1 MGARAWSADNYIP
14 LTYNGTSG
22 TTQTM
27 MWSLYNFFTSLTAS
41 VPQLGL
47 SVIAWQKGNNTSYT
61 GGGTTGQNR
70 FDQPAYF
77 GSNSFFVV
85 RFASASNPF
94 EILFQL
100 RTFTNQ
106 GGGNAAFFFGASPGN
121 PGLLEGLTFQA
132 GTQTDQYLL
141 AWAVSMRLDGS
152 RSWNGTTASNGA
164 DTKGTPVWTGSIDNG
179 FFLFPRNNSP
189 KQGGIG
195 TNRENCMWLVRP
207 SAQATAPC
215 RWHIYCDTDSF
226 FFTHDFSD
234 DGTYERFNY
243 FGPYTPL
250 SSANTMPPYLCLTDN
265 AFSSNRFYG
274 FGPNLNPIDTTNYPN
289 GGVIHPVA
297 SGSGT
302 MVMVMGANN
311 TYGAPMFP
319 ANIYG
324 GTSPKIFN
332 ANFTVGVRDD
342 GLTNSSG
349 YCGTLNNI
357 FLSIGM
363 GNNNVSGSFAAF
375 GSSNTANTL
384 KYIVP
389 WPTGVLPGTNVIAF
403 ANTTVAEVF

>member
-14 LTYNGTSG
+14 ATYNGTSG

-27 MWSLYNFFTSLTAS
+27 MWSLYNFFVSLTSS

-47 SVIAWQKGNNTSYT
+47 SIIAWQRGNNTGYV
-61 GGGTTGQNR
+61 GGGTLGNNR

-100 RTFTNQ
+100 RTNTNQ
-106 GGGNAAFFFGASPGN
+106 GGGSAAHNFGASPGN

-141 AWAVSMRLDGS
+141 AWAVSMRLDSS
-152 RSWNGTTASNGA
+152 RSWNGTTASNGL
-164 DTKGTPVWTGSIDNG
+164 DTKSSPVWTGSVTNG
-179 FFLFPRNNSP
+179 FYLFPRNNSP
-189 KQGGIG
+189 LWGGTG

-207 SAQATAPC
+207 AAQATAPC

-234 DGTYERFNY
+234 DGTYERYNY

-250 SSANTMPPYLCLTDN
+250 SAANVMPTYVCITDSAIQ
-265 AFSSNRFYG
+265 SNRFYG
-274 FGPNLNPIDTTNYPN
+274 FQPSTNPIDTTNYPN

-302 MVMVMGANN
+302 MAMVMGVNN
-311 TYGAPMFP
+311 TFASPMFP

-332 ANFTVGVRDD
+332 SNYTVGVRDD
-342 GLTNSSG
+342 GMTNSAGYVGTLTN
-349 YCGTLNNI
+349 I
-357 FLSIGM
+357 FTSIGM
-363 GNNNVSGSFAAF
+363 SNEDVSGSFAAF
-375 GSSNTANTL
+375 GTSNTANTT
-384 KYIVP
+384 KYIIP
-389 WPTGVLPGTNVIAF
+389 WPTGVLPGTNVVPF